1 MPATAQHNEQA
12 GHTPDPSPE
21 LSDEHGENPA
31 RFLQEDIAIDS
42 GDGTPG
48 ELMFARIRGIETI
61 ALVRYWVAMERRL
74 AAMEDRNPRDRVI
87 RALAERERQLEEHG
101 EELAQAGLSPEERR
115 ERAAAMDSESA
126 AVLVDRDGEQ
136 VPWSRQTGATV
147 EASR

>member
-42 GDGTPG
+42 GDGTSG
-48 ELMFARIRGIETI
+48 ELMFARIRGLESV

-74 AAMEDRNPRDRVI
+74 ASIEGRDPRDRII

-101 EELAQAGLSPEERR
+101 EGLAQAGLSPEERR
-115 ERAAAMDSESA
+115 ERAAAMDSESVA
-126 AVLVDRDGEQ
+126 TLVDEDGEE
-136 VPWSRQTGATV
+136 VSWSRQTGATV